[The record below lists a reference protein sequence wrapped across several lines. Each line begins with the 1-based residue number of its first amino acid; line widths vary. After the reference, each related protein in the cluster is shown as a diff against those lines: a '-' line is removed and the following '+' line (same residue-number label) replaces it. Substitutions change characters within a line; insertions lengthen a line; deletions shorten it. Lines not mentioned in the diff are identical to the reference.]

1 MPANEHGIGFW
12 KGGQVCFK
20 EVAYMGMDAWR
31 AKLPGILLDDGFAL
45 RTNLESLYL
54 QVWELQT
61 GLDRDATRAE
71 TNVPQDVPMG

>member
-20 EVAYMGMDAWR
+20 EVAYMDMDAWR
-31 AKLPGILLDDGFAL
+31 AKLEGVLLDDGFAL

-54 QVWELQT
+54 QV
-61 GLDRDATRAE
+61 
-71 TNVPQDVPMG
+71 